1 MEKRLRDREARRLAA
16 AREKSLAGSRG
27 GERERAAP
35 AFVKRVVEEAQRA
48 GGWLRIF
55 PGAWYHRRHGN
66 LSVHELWRVQLA

>member
-27 GERERAAP
+27 ERERAAP
-35 AFVKRVVEEAQRA
+35 AFVKRVVEEDQRA

-55 PGAWYHRRHGN
+55 PGMAD
-66 LSVHELWRVQLA
+66 LVL